1 MDSNTGQTFI
11 EEMQPNFDAL
21 PERLKDEKFR
31 NHLTN
36 QQLSDVSGVPI
47 ATTSRI
53 LSGAVSNPGFFH
65 IAALCAAMD
74 VSMDSVAGVHPSGDQ
89 AEIDQLRQEIAYKD
103 EIIAEK
109 GAAIDRLLDRSRIM
123 EAGVAARDDRISKQ
137 SEALSKKDSALASV
151 QRENK
156 PLVYGQC
163 ALNILLTAVLMVY
176 MVLDARNPEMGLIR
190 SEKIS
195 AVILFGAAGIAAVFM
210 LTAFLIFHR
219 ILSGGERNGKK
230 KKGAGNQAP
239 KN

>member
-156 PLVYGQC
+156 PLIYGQC

-176 MVLDARNPEMGLIR
+176 MVLDVRNPEMGLIR

-195 AVILFGAAGIAAVFM
+195 AVILFGAAGIVAVFM
-210 LTAFLIFHR
+210 LTAFLIFHKL
-219 ILSGGERNGKK
+219 LSGGERNGKK
-230 KKGAGNQAP
+230 KEGAGNQAP

>member
-123 EAGVAARDDRISKQ
+123 EAGVAARDDRISNQ

-156 PLVYGQC
+156 PLIYGQC

-190 SEKIS
+190 SEKVS

-210 LTAFLIFHR
+210 LTAFLIFHKL
-219 ILSGGERNGKK
+219 LSGGERNGEKK
-230 KKGAGNQAP
+230 EGAGNQAP

>member
-137 SEALSKKDSALASV
+137 SEALSKKGSALASV

-156 PLVYGQC
+156 PLIYGQC

-195 AVILFGAAGIAAVFM
+195 AVILLGAAGIAAVFM
-210 LTAFLIFHR
+210 LTAFLIFHKL
-219 ILSGGERNGKK
+219 LSGGERNGKK
-230 KKGAGNQAP
+230 KKGA
-239 KN
+239 

>member
-137 SEALSKKDSALASV
+137 NEALSKKDSALASV

-156 PLVYGQC
+156 PLIYGQC

-210 LTAFLIFHR
+210 LTAFLIFHKL
-219 ILSGGERNGKK
+219 LSGGERNGKK
-230 KKGAGNQAP
+230 KEGAGNKAP

>member
-1 MDSNTGQTFI
+1 MDSNTGQTCI
-11 EEMQPNFDAL
+11 EGMQPNFDAL

-74 VSMDSVAGVHPSGDQ
+74 VSMDSVAGVHQSGDQ

-109 GAAIDRLLDRSRIM
+109 DAAIDRLLDRSRIM

-137 SEALSKKDSALASV
+137 NAEIKNVRSSYKI
-151 QRENK
+151 
-156 PLVYGQC
+156 LVYGLC
-163 ALNILLTAVLMVY
+163 GVCITLTFVWAIYVILDSRVP
-176 MVLDARNPEMGLIR
+176 DQGLIR
-190 SEKIS
+190 SDDVSPVVWAGAAAVIVLLFWLLHFTVSKIS
-195 AVILFGAAGIAAVFM
+195 KKRDTLWE
-210 LTAFLIFHR
+210 
-219 ILSGGERNGKK
+219 ERKK
-230 KKGAGNQAP
+230 SRG
-239 KN
+239 

>member
-156 PLVYGQC
+156 PLIYGQC

-176 MVLDARNPEMGLIR
+176 MVLDARNPEIGLIR

-210 LTAFLIFHR
+210 LTAFLIFHKL
-219 ILSGGERNGKK
+219 LSGGERNGKK
-230 KKGAGNQAP
+230 EKGA
-239 KN
+239 

>member
-137 SEALSKKDSALASV
+137 SEALASV

-156 PLVYGQC
+156 PLIYGQC

-210 LTAFLIFHR
+210 LTAFLIFHKL
-219 ILSGGERNGKK
+219 LSGGERDGKK
-230 KKGAGNQAP
+230 KKGA
-239 KN
+239 

>member
-137 SEALSKKDSALASV
+137 NEALSKKDSALASV

-156 PLVYGQC
+156 PLIYGQC

-219 ILSGGERNGKK
+219 LLSGGERDGKK

>member
-137 SEALSKKDSALASV
+137 SEALASV

-156 PLVYGQC
+156 PLIYGQC

-190 SEKIS
+190 SEKVS

-210 LTAFLIFHR
+210 LTAFLIFHKL
-219 ILSGGERNGKK
+219 LSGGERNGKK
-230 KKGAGNQAP
+230 KKGA
-239 KN
+239 

>member
-137 SEALSKKDSALASV
+137 SEALASV

-156 PLVYGQC
+156 PLIYGQC
-163 ALNILLTAVLMVY
+163 ALNILLAAVLIIY
-176 MVLDARNPEMGLIR
+176 MVLDARNTEMGLIR

-195 AVILFGAAGIAAVFM
+195 VVVLFGAAGIAAVFM
-210 LTAFLIFHR
+210 LTAFLIFHKL
-219 ILSGGERNGKK
+219 LSGGERNGKK
-230 KKGAGNQAP
+230 KEGAGN
-239 KN
+239 

>member
-156 PLVYGQC
+156 PLIYGQC

-176 MVLDARNPEMGLIR
+176 MVLDARNPEIGLIR

-210 LTAFLIFHR
+210 LTAFLIFHKL
-219 ILSGGERNGKK
+219 LSGGERNGKK
-230 KKGAGNQAP
+230 KEGAGNQAP

>member
-11 EEMQPNFDAL
+11 EEMQPNFDSL

-137 SEALSKKDSALASV
+137 SEALSKKDSALASA

-156 PLVYGQC
+156 PLIYGQC

-219 ILSGGERNGKK
+219 LLSGGERNGKK
-230 KKGAGNQAP
+230 KEGAGNQAP

>member
-137 SEALSKKDSALASV
+137 NEALSKKDSALASV

-156 PLVYGQC
+156 PLIYGQC

-210 LTAFLIFHR
+210 LTAFLIFHKL
-219 ILSGGERNGKK
+219 LSGGERNGKK
-230 KKGAGNQAP
+230 KEGAGNQAP

>member
-137 SEALSKKDSALASV
+137 SEALASV

-156 PLVYGQC
+156 PLIYGQC
-163 ALNILLTAVLMVY
+163 ALNILLAAVLIIY
-176 MVLDARNPEMGLIR
+176 MVLDARNTEMGLIR

-195 AVILFGAAGIAAVFM
+195 VVILFGAAGIAAVFM
-210 LTAFLIFHR
+210 LTAFLIFHKL
-219 ILSGGERNGKK
+219 LSGGERNGKK
-230 KKGAGNQAP
+230 KEGAGN
-239 KN
+239 

>member
-137 SEALSKKDSALASV
+137 SEALASV

-156 PLVYGQC
+156 PLIYGQC

-176 MVLDARNPEMGLIR
+176 MVLDVRNPEMGLIR

-195 AVILFGAAGIAAVFM
+195 AVILFGAAGIVAVFM
-210 LTAFLIFHR
+210 LTAFLIFHKL
-219 ILSGGERNGKK
+219 LSGGERNGKK
-230 KKGAGNQAP
+230 KEGAGNQAP

>member
-89 AEIDQLRQEIAYKD
+89 AEIDQLWQEIAYKD

-156 PLVYGQC
+156 PLIYGQC

-210 LTAFLIFHR
+210 LTAFLIFHKL
-219 ILSGGERNGKK
+219 LSGGERNGEKK
-230 KKGAGNQAP
+230 EGAGNQAP

>member
-137 SEALSKKDSALASV
+137 SDALSKKDSALASV

-156 PLVYGQC
+156 PLIYGQC

-210 LTAFLIFHR
+210 LTAFLIFHKL
-219 ILSGGERNGKK
+219 LSGGERNGKK

>member
-137 SEALSKKDSALASV
+137 SEALSEKDSALASV

-156 PLVYGQC
+156 PLIYGQC

-195 AVILFGAAGIAAVFM
+195 AVILLGAAGIAAVFM
-210 LTAFLIFHR
+210 LTAFLIFHKL
-219 ILSGGERNGKK
+219 LSGGERDGKK
-230 KKGAGNQAP
+230 EEGAGNQAP

>member
-109 GAAIDRLLDRSRIM
+109 DAAIDRLLDRSRIM

-137 SEALSKKDSALASV
+137 SDALSKKDSALASV

-156 PLVYGQC
+156 PLIYGQC

-210 LTAFLIFHR
+210 LTAFLIFHK
-219 ILSGGERNGKK
+219 GGERDGKK

-239 KN
+239 QN

>member
-74 VSMDSVAGVHPSGDQ
+74 VSMDSVAGAHPSGDQ

-156 PLVYGQC
+156 PLIYGQC

-190 SEKIS
+190 SEKVS
-195 AVILFGAAGIAAVFM
+195 GVILFGAAGIAAVFM

-219 ILSGGERNGKK
+219 LLSGGERNGKK
-230 KKGAGNQAP
+230 KNGAGNQAP

>member
-156 PLVYGQC
+156 PLIYGQC
-163 ALNILLTAVLMVY
+163 ALNILLTAVLMVLY
-176 MVLDARNPEMGLIR
+176 
-190 SEKIS
+190 
-195 AVILFGAAGIAAVFM
+195 
-210 LTAFLIFHR
+210 
-219 ILSGGERNGKK
+219 
-230 KKGAGNQAP
+230 GAGCPEPGNWADSLRKDFCGDFIRRGRNRRCFYAHGIFDFPQALRWR
-239 KN
+239 